1 MLEMVIRNLITNAIK
16 FTPEN
21 GKVRISVTEKNH
33 DLLVEVSDNGVGISP
48 EDQAK
53 LFRIDTNFSN
63 KGTMGEGGTGLGL
76 IICKEFIEKNNGRI
90 WVNSNPGAGSSFF
103 FTIPVNLLP

>member
-1 MLEMVIRNLITNAIK
+1 MIEMVIRNIVTNAIK

-21 GKVRISVTEKNH
+21 GKVRISVININQ
-33 DLLVEVSDNGVGISP
+33 DLQVEVSDNGIGISP
-48 EDQAK
+48 EDQTK
-53 LFRIDTNFSN
+53 LFRIDTDFSK

-76 IICKEFIEKNNGRI
+76 ILCKEFIEKNNGRI
-90 WVNSNPGAGSSFF
+90 WVNSNPGEGSSFF